1 MNKIKVI
8 IIVFLNTCSIMQA
21 STLSSDNNEK
31 SILNEGQVTLTNN
44 WGAKLK
50 SSNFHLGLDLQTK
63 YMWRGMEMMTE
74 ESSPVV
80 FPGINYQWKGLY
92 AYAMGGYAIN
102 GKDDEYV
109 GGKHNGHWLEA
120 CITYAPEK
128 VPLWITISTLT

>member
-44 WGAKLK
+44 WGAELK

-63 YMWRGMEMMTE
+63 YMWRGMEMMAE

-80 FPGINYQWKGLY
+80 FPCINYQWKGLY
-92 AYAMGGYAIN
+92 AYAMG
-102 GKDDEYV
+102 
-109 GGKHNGHWLEA
+109 
-120 CITYAPEK
+120 
-128 VPLWITISTLT
+128 